1 MKEEEK
7 RYKQTIK
14 NKRKKEERL
23 TSDSTTN
30 REKVRRESRE
40 NK

>member
-14 NKRKKEERL
+14 NKRKKEESL